1 MDSSAKETSLRK
13 TFFVLK
19 VAICRKNTW
28 FRTFRTV
35 HAIVK
40 TVNLSLTASFSSMLN
55 STWLLTWLRSIIV
68 CKWNHHTIQLS
79 WNLIEYCVKNL
90 SLLDDTAK
98 IDFLNKNYFYSS
110 HIASWDL
117 HYVVNRQ
124 NHLGIPCTV
133 HSMHTNYCIVCK
145 HDVLNIATV
154 VQLVDRWSHVCKI
167 HVLFLV
173 TPRRSCIG
181 IVSIWHP
188 FMVTSWYQIKVLQM
202 DMNVSCAW
210 FGLLMHSTLN
220 RQNP

>member
-1 MDSSAKETSLRK
+1 MASNLTKIYYCMQVESSHNTI
-13 TFFVLK
+13 VLK
-19 VAICRKNTW
+19 FNWILCKKSLIIGWHCQNW
-28 FRTFRTV
+28 F
-35 HAIVK
+35 
-40 TVNLSLTASFSSMLN
+40 
-55 STWLLTWLRSIIV
+55 
-68 CKWNHHTIQLS
+68 
-79 WNLIEYCVKNL
+79 
-90 SLLDDTAK
+90 
-98 IDFLNKNYFYSS
+98 FLNKNYFYSS

-117 HYVVNRQ
+117 HYVVNKQ

-173 TPRRSCIG
+173 TPIRSCIG

-188 FMVTSWYQIKVLQM
+188 FMVTSWYKIKVLQM